1 MTMNDFKVTEIPPY
15 EQSSE
20 EVRTLARRNAQAF
33 AFSVG
38 LSESQIPKP
47 LPTDVLHDALVGVHD
62 SPFLLWLD
70 SNSMADSIILVYAL
84 HPQDDTN
91 PAQAMSDTAYFLA
104 CNGMRV
110 TATRKLVDTFLERFV
125 GINFPNS
132 LPVHLLKSL
141 VEMMH
146 YSGLI
151 VETTAALPKEL
162 LAHLEKCSDTSS
174 LVKEVCRLQ
183 MLSPSSMR
191 AESALQS
198 LLNAWNLSAFD

>member
-1 MTMNDFKVTEIPPY
+1 MVMNDFKVTEIPPY
-15 EQSSE
+15 EKSSE

-38 LSESQIPKP
+38 LGESQIPKP

-70 SNSMADSIILVYAL
+70 SNSMVDSIILVYAL
-84 HPQDDTN
+84 HPHDDTN
-91 PAQAMSDTAYFLA
+91 PAQSISDTAYFLA
-104 CNGMRV
+104 CNGMKV
-110 TATRKLVDTFLERFV
+110 TATTRLADTFLERFV
-125 GINFPNS
+125 GINFPDS
-132 LPVHLLKSL
+132 LPIHLLKSL

-146 YSGLI
+146 YSGLVI
-151 VETTAALPKEL
+151 ETTAALPKEL

-191 AESALQS
+191 AENALQS